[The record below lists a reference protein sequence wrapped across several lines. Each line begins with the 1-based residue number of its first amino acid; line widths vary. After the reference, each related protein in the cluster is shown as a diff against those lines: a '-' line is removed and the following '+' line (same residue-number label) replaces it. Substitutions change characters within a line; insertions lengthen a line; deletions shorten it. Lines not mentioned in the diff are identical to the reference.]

1 MKHSNATKVTSLS
14 YKPIVY
20 PSCELAVLNVVSRGS
35 FVIIYSSRCGFT
47 THIAPETIPKNLKSQ
62 TFLEG
67 MLPDLLWRAKSFM
80 GIPKETRKGFVYQEE
95 L

>member
-1 MKHSNATKVTSLS
+1 M
-14 YKPIVY
+14 
-20 PSCELAVLNVVSRGS
+20 LNLVSGGS

-47 THIAPETIPKNLKSQ
+47 THIASETIPKNLKSQ

-67 MLPDLLWRAKSFM
+67 MLPDLMQLKILDRNLTSLFLSVLDHEAY
-80 GIPKETRKGFVYQEE
+80 KGCYVIITNLNIIIAEK